1 VIAVRGVPWSD
12 WLLLVVPLLAMAITV
27 AYIVLVIP

>member
-12 WLLLVVPLLAMAITV
+12 WLLLVVPLPAMATAI